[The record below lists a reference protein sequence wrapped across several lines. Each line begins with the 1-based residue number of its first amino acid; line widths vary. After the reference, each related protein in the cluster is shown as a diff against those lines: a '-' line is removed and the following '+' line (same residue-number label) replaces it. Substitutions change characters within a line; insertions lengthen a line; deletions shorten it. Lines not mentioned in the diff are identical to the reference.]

1 MLAAALHTPYRRGML
16 PDVSRS
22 LPDIAALIGDARAGH
37 AVALG
42 VRHVAHG
49 ADWCELALDYD
60 RRLISDTATGV
71 LASGPIVSL
80 MDMAAAMSVWLRRG
94 ERIRIATLD
103 LRLDYLCPA
112 TPGQTVIARA
122 ECYRLGRRIAF
133 VRGTAHHGPAE
144 MPIAHAA
151 GTFALA
157 DDAVESG
164 AA

>member
-1 MLAAALHTPYRRGML
+1 MSADEARP
-16 PDVSRS
+16 
-22 LPDIAALIGDARAGH
+22 LPDIAALIGAARAGH

-42 VRHVAHG
+42 VRYLEHG
-49 ADWCELALDYD
+49 GDWCALALDYD
-60 RRLISDTATGV
+60 RRLVSDTATGV

-80 MDMAAAMSVWLRRG
+80 IDMAAAMAVWLRRG
-94 ERIRIATLD
+94 ARIRMATLD

-112 TPGQTVIARA
+112 TPGETVIARM

-133 VRGTAHHGPAE
+133 VRGTAFHGTPARA
-144 MPIAHAA
+144 IAHAA

-157 DDAVESG
+157 EQAPEDG